1 MVQWGVAHMN
11 AHNLKARELR
21 FNPKSL
27 TLTFH
32 CFHVNIFLPNKFCQN
47 MELKLEHWNEFGDCQ
62 SPRSNG
68 QEGKFC

>member
-32 CFHVNIFLPNKFCQN
+32 CFHVNIFFAKEILPKYGI
-47 MELKLEHWNEFGDCQ
+47 KT
-62 SPRSNG
+62 
-68 QEGKFC
+68 